1 MLIEPNHICRN
12 TIHPNGSQMSDE
24 DNELTEERMNALES
38 QVRETT
44 LVTLTPDGEEYG
56 FPEGSMWVYSQGM
69 WDNYGLPDIEMRGVP
84 TSFVKAAGKVINEMN
99 AYRLHY
105 MEKKPFLPGQTV
117 GWSSGNFVV
126 HQGEDWSGMYE
137 WKAEQMLRLLP
148 AEMQINCVPCEMRDA
163 GIEP

>member
-1 MLIEPNHICRN
+1 MLTEPNYFVGIAIN
-12 TIHPNGSQMSDE
+12 ENGSQMSDE

-44 LVTLTPDGEEYG
+44 LVTLTPDGEEHG

-84 TSFVKAAGKVINEMN
+84 TSFVQAAGKVINEMN

-105 MEKKPFLPGQTV
+105 MEKRPFLPGQTV
-117 GWSSGNFVV
+117 GWSSGNFKI
-126 HQGEDWSGMYE
+126 HQGEDWSGMYD

-148 AEMQINCVPCEMRDA
+148 NEMQINCVCCEMRDA